1 MIRNRARAAGRPRR
15 FPAGGAAMFFE
26 IVKRV
31 VENLRTYGKR
41 SVMTMIG
48 ITWGIASYILLMAYG
63 DDFHRAMLLGMRYFG
78 DNVVVAW
85 NGQTSLQA
93 GGGRAGRIVRT
104 RPEDADAVRQRCTLV
119 KRVSPEVYEEMQLR
133 WGDRL
138 TTGGIRAVNDEY
150 GPMRGMF
157 MGEGRFLSAEDVA
170 SMRRVV
176 VLGYDLK
183 KKLFSRAPA
192 LGQDI
197 FINGMRFSV
206 IGVLRKKISLS
217 SYFSSDDS
225 CALIPV
231 PVMGMMR
238 DIRTNSVL
246 VFQPVSGAME
256 GAAVR
261 QVRQVLGEIH
271 KFNPADEKALLMHT
285 SGEGFAIVNGLAAAI
300 KGLLRGIGLLTLA
313 VAGVGIM
320 NIMLFCVR
328 ERTHEIGV
336 LKALGARRRH
346 IRLQFLGEALA
357 LSVAGGLLGYVLA
370 VLLAHW
376 IGVIPFLGP
385 LYEDTSGQGDIHLV
399 VNSRVFLIS
408 FATFIGIGL
417 LSGTWPAIKAS
428 RLDPVE
434 SLRSE

>member
-1 MIRNRARAAGRPRR
+1 MV
-15 FPAGGAAMFFE
+15 FE
-26 IVKRV
+26 IFKRV
-31 VENLRTYGKR
+31 IENLRSYGKR
-41 SVMTMIG
+41 SVMTIVG
-48 ITWGIASYILLMAYG
+48 ITWGIASYILLIAYG
-63 DDFHRAMLLGMRYFG
+63 DDFQRALLLGMKYFG
-78 DNVVVAW
+78 DNVVIVW

-93 GGGRAGRIVRT
+93 GGGRAGRVVRT
-104 RPEDADAVRQRCTLV
+104 QPEDVEAIRQRCTLV

-133 WGDRL
+133 WGDRI

-150 GPMRGMF
+150 GAMRGMF

-183 KKLFSRAPA
+183 KKLFSQSPA
-192 LGQDI
+192 LEQDI

-217 SYFSSDDS
+217 SYFSDDDS
-225 CALIPV
+225 CALIPIK
-231 PVMGMMR
+231 VMGMMR
-238 DIRTNSVL
+238 DIRYNSVL

-256 GAAVR
+256 TAAVR
-261 QVRQVLGEIH
+261 QVRQVLGDIH
-271 KFNPADEKALLMHT
+271 KFNPADKKALNMDT
-285 SGEGFAIVNGLAAAI
+285 SSEGLKIVNGLAVAI
-300 KGLLRGIGLLTLA
+300 KGLLQVIGLLTLA

-320 NIMLFCVR
+320 NIMLFCVQ
-328 ERTHEIGV
+328 ERTNEIGV
-336 LKALGARRRH
+336 LKALGARKRH

-357 LSVAGGLLGYVLA
+357 LSIAGGILGYVLA
-370 VLLAHW
+370 ILLAHW

-385 LYEDTSGQGDIHLV
+385 LFEDRSGQGDIHLI
-399 VNSRVFLIS
+399 VNTRVFLTS
-408 FATFIGIGL
+408 FLTFIIIGL

-434 SLRSE
+434 ALRSE